1 MTIDTIPTGHAGES
15 PGGFGAEGVCCESR
29 IRVRESGK
37 ERDHIQG
44 KLKGDSYTAT
54 TELWPQLSTETLLLT
69 FPDDATV
76 NQFSAA
82 VTKIKENKVDQFIKS
97 QVKCWLHC
105 NELKILKWYFHQT
118 PSMFSERTEE
128 SSASQWAASHLLNFT
143 TSFLFFWDYPLK
155 KCFLGISSSMVIW
168 ASSRTWC
175 KILSGGDR
183 FSPKCWFCD
192 LSFYRTSTYQKAIL
206 DNPTDFAGKVIKNTL
221 VPKKMEDSN
230 AASGRD
236 GRRSW
241 FWNPFLLRPAG
252 WR

>member
-128 SSASQWAASHLLNFT
+128 SSASQWAASHFLNLT
-143 TSFLFFWDYPLK
+143 LPTSFLSFWDYPLK
-155 KCFLGISSSMVIW
+155 KMLSRYFQFYGYLSQQQNMMQDFVRWRPIFTKMLILWPLFL
-168 ASSRTWC
+168 
-175 KILSGGDR
+175 
-183 FSPKCWFCD
+183 
-192 LSFYRTSTYQKAIL
+192 
-206 DNPTDFAGKVIKNTL
+206 
-221 VPKKMEDSN
+221 
-230 AASGRD
+230 
-236 GRRSW
+236 
-241 FWNPFLLRPAG
+241 
-252 WR
+252 